1 MSSNKKYVLIIDSFR
16 SHNALAFKCHAQ
28 NIIPIHIFSSKKSFE
43 DNFFAVAN
51 ILFIKSFI
59 FENMEMLMEELMAF
73 KHNISFVFSCT
84 EQGQHIKDALDMEL
98 NCVAANP
105 SNFTSQRYNKFVLYQ
120 TLEQECAS
128 ENFDKFVERHNECV
142 IKPADVN
149 YSGGCLDVTFVNGQT
164 RPINDDPKLFI
175 SAYFQ
180 GDEYAVD
187 FVSCDGKHKL
197 VSVWKY
203 IRSHNDKIF
212 KDKVV
217 LMHYEENSDLINKI
231 YEVAAS
237 WLNKIQHKFGP
248 VHIEIKHV
256 DITFRCI
263 EINFR
268 LHGHMHYGSLV
279 KWLQYNQV
287 DLTIDCYTAK
297 SKFSHDLVKYYATGY
312 ISRIYLSNTQNNK
325 KYTEVDW
332 KSIES
337 APSVDLVYKHCWPWE
352 NLPVSQKT
360 SQSSVLV
367 IMSDKNYHTLCQN
380 ELAVKEI
387 FYNV

>member
-1 MSSNKKYVLIIDSFR
+1 MASNKKYVLIIDSFR

-59 FENMEMLMEELMAF
+59 FENMEMLMEDLMAF

-98 NCVAANP
+98 NCATANP
-105 SNFTSQRYNKFVLYQ
+105 SNFTSQRYNKFFLYQ

-164 RPINDDPKLFI
+164 RPIKDDPKLFI
-175 SAYFQ
+175 STYFQ

-256 DITFRCI
+256 DTTFRCV

-332 KSIES
+332 KSIS
-337 APSVDLVYKHCWPWE
+337 
-352 NLPVSQKT
+352 LP
-360 SQSSVLV
+360 
-367 IMSDKNYHTLCQN
+367 
-380 ELAVKEI
+380 AVH
-387 FYNV
+387 NQ

>member
-1 MSSNKKYVLIIDSFR
+1 MDNNRKYVLIIDSFR
-16 SHNALAFKCHAQ
+16 SHNALAFKCHSQ
-28 NIIPIHIFSSKKSFE
+28 NIIPIHIFSSKQSFE
-43 DNFFAVAN
+43 DNFFAIAN

-59 FENMEMLMEELMAF
+59 FKNLEMLIEDLIEF
-73 KHNISFVFSCT
+73 TDNVTFVFSCT
-84 EQGQHIKDALDMEL
+84 EQGQHIKDALDAVL
-98 NCVAANP
+98 NLSSAN
-105 SNFTSQRYNKFVLYQ
+105 SRNFASQRYNKFALYQ
-120 TLEQECAS
+120 TLEQECAAT
-128 ENFDKFVERHNECV
+128 NFDKFVEQHNECI
-142 IKPADVN
+142 IKPADVT

-164 RPINDDPKLFI
+164 RPIKDDPKMFI
-175 SAYFQ
+175 STYFQ

-203 IRSHNDKIF
+203 MRSHHDKIF

-217 LMHYEENSDLINKI
+217 LMHYEENNNLINKI
-231 YEVAAS
+231 YEVAVV
-237 WLNKIQHKFGP
+237 WLDKIQHKFGP
-248 VHIEIKHV
+248 VHIEMKHY
-256 DITFRCI
+256 DTSFFCI

-279 KWLQYNQV
+279 KCLQHNQV
-287 DLTIDCYTAK
+287 DLTIDCYTKK
-297 SKFSHDLVKYYATGY
+297 SKFSHDLIKYHATGY

-325 KYTEVDW
+325 KYIDINW
-332 KSIES
+332 KSIENTS
-337 APSVDLVYKHCWPWE
+337 SVDYVYKHCWPWE

-367 IMSDKNYHTLCQN
+367 ILSDNDYHTLCQN
-380 ELAVKEI
+380 ELTVKEI